1 MASTLFRSWLFLSV
15 LVAFSDGAGLLC
27 VRASCWGNPAGGR
40 ASPSASAQPA
50 KPAGSSSTVLDHSVL
65 IMVSRQP
72 LGSGTDLGVGFI
84 LTCNHV
90 VEAAF
95 SMPLEARWPNGCRR
109 PLRVVSRKP
118 TSDLAILCY
127 PTEEDQG
134 GWVMHLGEGHYGL
147 PVGKCGYPGGIGP
160 EWRSGTCG
168 RLYDEGYQG
177 VYVHVRPGDS
187 GGGVFDQSG
196 SLVGVVS
203 GHRTDDREQAV
214 VVSGTQVRSFVEE
227 TCWPWRRRVA
237 QRQNTPRATPYV
249 REERS
254 FEERRFEERKLEPPT
269 RGQAPSP
276 SAVPVPPPLLP
287 PAGTGSAEVNN
298 EKLLREI
305 ASLGEKLASLEGRLT
320 ETPRTALPGPVG
332 PAGSVGS
339 IGPSGPAGSVGPA
352 GPAGPPGPPGLSGP
366 PGPTGRTSESDPR
379 LRSEVDQLKKD
390 MVTLQNTLK
399 SLSGSLRI
407 QVTPVP
413 VPTK

>member
-15 LVAFSDGAGLLC
+15 LVAFSDSAGLLC
-27 VRASCWGNPAGGR
+27 VRASCWVAPAGGR
-40 ASPSASAQPA
+40 ASPRST
-50 KPAGSSSTVLDHSVL
+50 STVLDRSVL
-65 IMVSRQP
+65 ITVSRQP
-72 LGSGTDLGVGFI
+72 LGSGTDLGAGFI

-95 SMPLEARWPNGCRR
+95 SMPLEARWPNGSWR
-109 PLRVVSRKP
+109 PLRIVSRKP
-118 TSDLAILCY
+118 AADLAVLY
-127 PTEEDQG
+127 YQVEAGYAEEDQG
-134 GWVMHLGEGHYGL
+134 GWVMQLAEGHYGS

-214 VVSGTQVRSFVEE
+214 VISGTQVRSFIEE

-237 QRQNTPRATPYV
+237 ARQPSRPSLPYV

-254 FEERRFEERKLEPPT
+254 WEPPT
-269 RGQAPSP
+269 RGQVPSP

-287 PAGTGSAEVNN
+287 PAGVNN
-298 EKLLREI
+298 ETLLREL
-305 ASLGEKLASLEGRLT
+305 ASLGEKLASLEGKLA
-320 ETPRTALPGPVG
+320 EMPRTGPAGPIGSSGPIGSVGPVG
-332 PAGSVGS
+332 PSGL
-339 IGPSGPAGSVGPA
+339 IGPAGPAGTSGPTGPA
-352 GPAGPPGPPGLSGP
+352 GPVGPAGPPGPTT
-366 PGPTGRTSESDPR
+366 PTDPR
-379 LRSEVDQLKKD
+379 LRIEVDQLKRD
-390 MVTLQNTLK
+390 MTALQNTLK

-407 QVTPVP
+407 QVAPVP